1 MIYAPDNYILCEIDK
16 KFQDKE
22 GSILI
27 DTTWFPE
34 EHATLEGV
42 VVSIPVRTGSDGYRK
57 IVGSV
62 NIGDKIFFSYAVIFK
77 YKLQREDDTPVYSNL
92 IIYEGKEYWKVN
104 IDEIFFKSVEGKVE
118 MITDNI
124 LLEPVSEYSGK
135 VIAIPDMPLSYKV
148 NDVLLFEPSFAQVY
162 KFFDKTYFIIPCR
175 RAVAKY
181 N

>member
-1 MIYAPDNYILCEIDK
+1 MIQAPENYILCEIDK

-34 EHATLEGV
+34 EHATLEGI
-42 VVSIPVRTGSDGYRK
+42 VVSVPIRTGSDGYRK
-57 IVGSV
+57 IISSV
-62 NIGDKIFFSYAVIFK
+62 DIGDKIFFSYAVVFN
-77 YKLQREDDTPVYSNL
+77 YKLQPEDDTPIYSNL

-104 IDEIFFKSVEGKVE
+104 IDEIFFKSVNGKVK

-124 LLEPVSEYSGK
+124 LVDPLSEHSGI
-135 VIAIPDMPLSYKV
+135 VVETPDMPISYKIG
-148 NDVLLFEPSFAQVY
+148 DTIIFEAEFVQSY
-162 KFFDKTYFIIPCR
+162 KFFGQTYFIIPCR